1 MTASS
6 GRSTIGKVPIA
17 VLILDFFGK
26 GLGMT
31 DTDQKREDEV
41 LRRML
46 NTPPTPHK
54 PKEQLPKV
62 VKAKS
67 GKPE

>member
-1 MTASS
+1 
-6 GRSTIGKVPIA
+6 
-17 VLILDFFGK
+17 
-26 GLGMT
+26 MT